1 MSLETIR
8 ARRSIRKFLPDAVP
22 RELIGQVL
30 EAARLA
36 PSGKNQ
42 QPWRFAVYGGEEKRA
57 LLEAMAR
64 GLERELHGQALLPAS
79 RAGLA
84 DAANTLRI
92 MRKAPVLILALDA
105 CGDDPFG
112 PSEGSA
118 RIADLVNTLSMGAA
132 IENLLLA
139 AQELGLGALWIANT
153 FFAYPELCACLD
165 TPLRLVSAVA
175 LGYAGEEP
183 PARPRKPLE
192 EICSYRL

>member
-1 MSLETIR
+1 MSLEAIR
-8 ARRSIRKFLPDAVP
+8 ARRSIRRFRPDAVP
-22 RELIGQVL
+22 RELIDQVL

-42 QPWRFAVYGGEEKRA
+42 QPWRFAVYGGEAKRA

-64 GLERELHGQALLPAS
+64 GLERELRGQALLPGS

-92 MRKAPVLILALDA
+92 MRKAPVTILALDA
-105 CGDDPFG
+105 CGDDPFAK
-112 PSEGSA
+112 SEGGL
-118 RIADLVNTLSMGAA
+118 RVADLVNTLSMGAA

-165 TPLRLVSAVA
+165 GPFRLASAVA
-175 LGYAGEEP
+175 LGYAGEAP
-183 PARPRKPLE
+183 QARPRKPLA
-192 EICSYRL
+192 EIVSYHL

>member
-1 MSLETIR
+1 MSLEAIR
-8 ARRSIRKFLPDAVP
+8 ARRSIRRFRPDAVP
-22 RELIGQVL
+22 RELIDQVL

-42 QPWRFAVYGGEEKRA
+42 QPWRFAVYGGEAKRA
-57 LLEAMAR
+57 LLP
-64 GLERELHGQALLPAS
+64 GS

-92 MRKAPVLILALDA
+92 MRKAPVTILALDA
-105 CGDDPFG
+105 CGDDPFAK
-112 PSEGSA
+112 SEGGL
-118 RIADLVNTLSMGAA
+118 RVADLVNTLSMGAA

-165 TPLRLVSAVA
+165 GPFRLASAVA
-175 LGYAGEEP
+175 LGYAGEAP
-183 PARPRKPLE
+183 QARPRKPLA
-192 EICSYRL
+192 EIVSYHL

>member
-1 MSLETIR
+1 MSLEAIR
-8 ARRSIRKFLPDAVP
+8 ARRSIRNFRSDPVP
-22 RELIGQVL
+22 RELIDQVL

-42 QPWRFAVYGGEEKRA
+42 QPWRFNVYGGEAKRA
-57 LLEAMAR
+57 LLEAMAH
-64 GLERELHGQALLPAS
+64 GLERELRGQALLPAS

-92 MRKAPVLILALDA
+92 MRKAPVIILALDA
-105 CGDDPFG
+105 YGDDPFA
-112 PSEGSA
+112 PSEGGA

-165 TPLRLVSAVA
+165 MPLRLISAVA
-175 LGYAGEEP
+175 LGYANEAP
-183 PARPRKPLE
+183 PPRPRKSLE
-192 EICSYRL
+192 EIAIYRL